1 MNTHQLLLPYSNQVL
16 HSFVLLDLLK
26 DYKRPYDKIVELVK
40 QGELIQLKR
49 GLYTVSPQISGSTTE
64 PMLIANHLYGPSYVS
79 IDYALSYW
87 GLIPERVFEIS
98 SVSQKHFPRT
108 TINGIHYSYEKVPKI
123 YFALGVKWELLS
135 KNLGVLIASPEKA
148 LLDKIITTS
157 NINLRSY
164 KQVELYLFE
173 DLRMDSESLSK
184 LNLNDMKMWLEVCPK
199 RKSIEWLIKT
209 LEKL

>member
-1 MNTHQLLLPYSNQVL
+1 MWSEMVVVINP
-16 HSFVLLDLLK
+16 
-26 DYKRPYDKIVELVK
+26 
-40 QGELIQLKR
+40 
-49 GLYTVSPQISGSTTE
+49 
-64 PMLIANHLYGPSYVS
+64 
-79 IDYALSYW
+79 
-87 GLIPERVFEIS
+87 
-98 SVSQKHFPRT
+98 
-108 TINGIHYSYEKVPKI
+108 NGIHYSYEKVPKI

-209 LEKL
+209 MEKL